1 MPDNN
6 NAGVHYIR
14 YVPASY
20 AQIHAYDYD
29 NDYYVNKISAK
40 KELPITK
47 QTSAWYSDGT
57 PVLKP
62 KKGRPKNSKKHE
74 VPPVVWHVM
83 ITSQK
88 KEQPAKKTE
97 KANSP
102 KKDSATSKLQHDMKP
117 NRKKQKSQS
126 HNGKT
131 IEKHSSG
138 LTSSFGSLPQ
148 FQQLLAEMSY
158 PD

>member
-1 MPDNN
+1 MPDN

-29 NDYYVNKISAK
+29 NDYYVSKISA
-40 KELPITK
+40 
-47 QTSAWYSDGT
+47 
-57 PVLKP
+57 
-62 KKGRPKNSKKHE
+62 
-74 VPPVVWHVM
+74 
-83 ITSQK
+83 K

-126 HNGKT
+126 HNGKS